1 MCAKACSG
9 LPSTEKGLVITV
21 LFAGGVSGE
30 LFEFWLLFEEL
41 GGAGLINDCPLVT
54 TACPSDVLIMGT
66 GLARFGGGGG
76 GGGNIPG

>member
-30 LFEFWLLFEEL
+30 VFEFWLLFEEPTKHNM
-41 GGAGLINDCPLVT
+41 INIYLYKY
-54 TACPSDVLIMGT
+54 
-66 GLARFGGGGG
+66 
-76 GGGNIPG
+76 

>member
-1 MCAKACSG
+1 MIIMIFFSMIII
-9 LPSTEKGLVITV
+9 LYS
-21 LFAGGVSGE
+21 
-30 LFEFWLLFEEL
+30 L

-54 TACPSDVLIMGT
+54 TACPSDVLIMAT